1 MKRVWITG
9 IQNLSALGLFVLAFH
24 VGLNLLQLCSRALG
38 RFISILMLE
47 KITCYRYYFRALYEE
62 YMRILRNRYIYT

>member
-38 RFISILMLE
+38 RFISILM
-47 KITCYRYYFRALYEE
+47 
-62 YMRILRNRYIYT
+62 

>member
-9 IQNLSALGLFVLAFH
+9 IQNLSALGLFVLGFH

-38 RFISILMLE
+38 RFISILVLE
-47 KITCYRYYFRALYEE
+47 KNNMLSLLFSSPI
-62 YMRILRNRYIYT
+62 